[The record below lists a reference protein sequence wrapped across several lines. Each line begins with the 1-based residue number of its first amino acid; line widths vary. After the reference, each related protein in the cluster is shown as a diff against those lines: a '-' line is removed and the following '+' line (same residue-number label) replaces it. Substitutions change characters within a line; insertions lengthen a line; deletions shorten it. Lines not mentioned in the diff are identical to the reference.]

1 MPDSDTPAKLLASA
15 NMQHATG
22 GMSFVKAHSMPFF
35 FLALIVLNSIF
46 TPSFLSIDTL
56 DNTLRQAF
64 PMMLVALGMTMVIS
78 SGGID
83 ISVGAIMA
91 VSAAVTARIFAL
103 SVLATTPVSV
113 LLILWMA
120 CAICCGLLAAGVCGL
135 LNGMLISKFK
145 IQPII
150 VTLIVMF
157 VARSVAQMILGELP
171 LSLMGTRFEDLGRL
185 RILGAPIQVL
195 IMIGAVAAM
204 LFIAKKTVFARRVEA
219 IGENRRAA
227 RLVGINIFRVTVGV
241 YVLCAVL
248 CAIAGVM
255 EAARGGRVDAG
266 RLGMFIEL
274 DAIAAVAIGG
284 TAFSGGRA
292 RILGTVFGAVLVQL
306 VTVIVNMNDISY
318 HYSLI
323 LKAVVLVTAV
333 WAQKDK

>member
-1 MPDSDTPAKLLASA
+1 
-15 NMQHATG
+15 
-22 GMSFVKAHSMPFF
+22 
-35 FLALIVLNSIF
+35 
-46 TPSFLSIDTL
+46 
-56 DNTLRQAF
+56 
-64 PMMLVALGMTMVIS
+64 
-78 SGGID
+78 
-83 ISVGAIMA
+83 
-91 VSAAVTARIFAL
+91 
-103 SVLATTPVSV
+103 
-113 LLILWMA
+113 
-120 CAICCGLLAAGVCGL
+120 
-135 LNGMLISKFK
+135 
-145 IQPII
+145 
-150 VTLIVMF
+150 
-157 VARSVAQMILGELP
+157 
-171 LSLMGTRFEDLGRL
+171 
-185 RILGAPIQVL
+185 
-195 IMIGAVAAM
+195 MIGAVAAM